1 MRLNAAQLAAFA
13 AIVRQGSFD
22 AAARHLHVTASA
34 ISQRLRQLEDHLGQ
48 VLVVRGTPCRATS
61 AGQTLLRHAVQVELL
76 ESELLTQMKD
86 DASAAGTPVCI
97 PVAVNADS
105 LDGWFV
111 EAIEWVCQHG
121 RATLDIRAEDQNH
134 SAHLLREGEVM
145 GAVSASDAAIQ
156 GCSAEYLGSM
166 RYFALATP
174 EFCTRQFNGH
184 VDAST
189 LNQAPMLV
197 YNDKDTMQ
205 ADFIRMLTPERIAP
219 PLHFIPSTPSF
230 VRICARGFGW
240 GMIPQHLA
248 QPYLDAGELVEIAP
262 GMHVDVKL
270 YWHRW
275 QVTSLSLDLLTS
287 AVKGAAKKHLHDR
300 ND

>member
-1 MRLNAAQLAAFA
+1 M
-13 AIVRQGSFD
+13 
-22 AAARHLHVTASA
+22 
-34 ISQRLRQLEDHLGQ
+34 
-48 VLVVRGTPCRATS
+48 
-61 AGQTLLRHAVQVELL
+61 ELL

-86 DASAAGTPVCI
+86 DANAAGTPICI

-174 EFCTRQFNGH
+174 EFCARHFNGR

-230 VRICARGFGW
+230 VHICARGFGW

-275 QVTSLSLDLLTS
+275 QITSLSLDLLTN